1 MTAIKRVGFRPSWMD
16 GDPQYDPVESSAVSS
31 AVSSAIAPP
40 QLLELRRKIAQLTIF
55 MSTTA
60 FSKMKKGEKLELIME
75 YAELN
80 SIESGYTAAVLAA
93 TGAGE

>member
-1 MTAIKRVGFRPSWMD
+1 MTAIKRIGFRTSWMD
-16 GDPQYDPVESSAVSS
+16 GDPQYDPVESS

-55 MSTTA
+55 MSTAA
-60 FSKMKKGEKLELIME
+60 FSKMKKNAKLQIIME

-80 SIESGYTAAVLAA
+80 SIESGYTAAVLAV
-93 TGAGE
+93 TGADE